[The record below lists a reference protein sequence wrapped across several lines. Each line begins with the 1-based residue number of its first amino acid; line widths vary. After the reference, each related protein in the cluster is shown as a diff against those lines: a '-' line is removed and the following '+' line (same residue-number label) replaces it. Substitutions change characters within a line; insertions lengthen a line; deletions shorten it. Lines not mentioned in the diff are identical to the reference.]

1 VSTDDTAI
9 VRYGVFRLGGM
20 QFGLPVDALREVVP
34 CATLDSLPARSP
46 LIAGGIDLRGT
57 VLPVLDLRRLFHQPH
72 DRLPE
77 PAAVVVT
84 VSNGRLIGLLAEGV
98 CGIFGCA
105 GSAVTALDS
114 SGASLPVICGGFPRS
129 DDGTLVSLLSPAALA
144 ALPEVP
150 TVADPRGNDQGASAE
165 PPDGHALTHLILMRS
180 GDVSFALPSG
190 PVCTT
195 LFHPPITRSALSHGC
210 CLGVLEHAGMR
221 VPAVDLNV
229 LCGFARAG
237 ESRDAEAVVLN
248 FDDGRVA
255 LVVDEIIDVV
265 DVDTHAVVP
274 VDHGMLPVTAL
285 LAGVLPLDAMP
296 VHATRKATQRKGYY
310 LLLDAASV
318 ANSATL
324 GALAK
329 LNTPAAD
336 AASRVDDTHGRETLP
351 GERIITYDIGVEVA
365 TPIRQIA
372 EILPWSSDALLGDVT
387 ATGTALLVSRGR
399 AIPTWCL
406 STLFGR
412 EPPPRSP
419 TSSVLVVEIG
429 GRPVG
434 FSVSR
439 LMSID
444 EARTHGVARSTAAS
458 ELLRARSLPHCTV
471 GSGDQDRLLGLMD
484 LEQVAAAL
492 MA

>member
-1 VSTDDTAI
+1 M

-34 CATLDSLPARSP
+34 CVTLGSLPARTP

-57 VLPVLDLRRLFHQPH
+57 VVPVLDLRRLFHQPH

-84 VSNGRLIGLLAEGV
+84 VSHGRLIGLLAEGV
-98 CGIFGCA
+98 CGIFACA

-114 SGASLPVICGGFPRS
+114 SDASLPVICGGFPRS

-150 TVADPRGNDQGASAE
+150 TVADPRGNDQVASAGRAG
-165 PPDGHALTHLILMRS
+165 GHALTHLILMRS
-180 GDVSFALPSG
+180 GDISFALPTG
-190 PVCTT
+190 RVCTT
-195 LFHPPITRSALSHGC
+195 LFQPPITRSALSHGC

-229 LCGFARAG
+229 LCGFTRADG
-237 ESRDAEAVVLN
+237 LRDAEAVVLN

-265 DVDTHAVVP
+265 DADVHAVVP
-274 VDHGMLPVTAL
+274 VDQGMLPVTAL

-296 VHATRKATQRKGYY
+296 AHAMRQATQRKGYY
-310 LLLDAASV
+310 LLLDTASM
-318 ANSATL
+318 ASSQTL
-324 GALAK
+324 RALAK

-336 AASRVDDTHGRETLP
+336 AADRVEDTHDREALP

-412 EPPPRSP
+412 APPPRSP
-419 TSSVLVVEIG
+419 TSSVLVVEIA

-444 EARTHGVARSTAAS
+444 EARTHPAARPARSS
-458 ELLRARSLPHCTV
+458 DPLRTRSLPHCTV
-471 GSGDQDRLLGLMD
+471 GVGDQDRLLGLMD